1 MVDMHAIQSSTV
13 DAVGYDAEASE
24 LHVRFRSS
32 PSAYI
37 YQGVPQGVFDSLMTS
52 PSVGSFLHREVIK
65 VYPFY
70 RG

>member
-1 MVDMHAIQSSTV
+1 MVEMQFVQSGTV
-13 DAVGYDAEASE
+13 EAVGYDVDASE
-24 LHVRFRSS
+24 LHVRFNSS

-37 YQGVPQGVFDSLMTS
+37 YQGVPQDVFDRLMAS
-52 PSVGSFLHREVIK
+52 PSKGSFLNREVIK